1 MKLENEKSFR
11 FFHFPSHRQRVNTTR
26 EHVNG
31 CVNIFL
37 LKKGNK
43 LEKFNKLSNKKE
55 NTLLTQAF
63 LLLHSLDMEFFK
75 ESFYLMLSFSAFFR
89 SS

>member
-1 MKLENEKSFR
+1 MKVKKKEKKNLVIEVNVIIYPIVHCPNDGNMKLENEKSFR

-37 LKKGNK
+37 LKKRK
-43 LEKFNKLSNKKE
+43 
-55 NTLLTQAF
+55 
-63 LLLHSLDMEFFK
+63 
-75 ESFYLMLSFSAFFR
+75 
-89 SS
+89 